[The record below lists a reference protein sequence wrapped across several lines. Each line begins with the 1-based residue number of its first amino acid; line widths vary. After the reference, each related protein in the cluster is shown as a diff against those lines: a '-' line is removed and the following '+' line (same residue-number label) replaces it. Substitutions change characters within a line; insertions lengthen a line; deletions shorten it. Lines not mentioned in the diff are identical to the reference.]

1 MWNRQDMHFPPYKQD
16 VNWTYMRRSED
27 VLICVQ
33 FMSRV
38 QMVKILEKFELKFP
52 VLKFYYECKFVFN
65 SFMM

>member
-1 MWNRQDMHFPPYKQD
+1 MWNRQDMHFPPYTQKL
-16 VNWTYMRRSED
+16 NWTYKRRSED

-38 QMVKILEKFELKFP
+38 QRVKILDKFDLKFP